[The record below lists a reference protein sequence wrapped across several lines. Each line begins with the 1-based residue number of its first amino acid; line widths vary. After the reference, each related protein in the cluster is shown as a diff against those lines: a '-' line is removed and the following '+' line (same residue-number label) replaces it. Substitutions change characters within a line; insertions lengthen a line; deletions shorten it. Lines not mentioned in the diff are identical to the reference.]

1 MRRTASHRVW
11 LGAAVALVFGLT
23 LSWGLMRFGA
33 AETATL
39 YRLFLLLLIPTLLAL
54 LIPPWRATMDLRLM
68 AVGLLGVV
76 LLGLVAVQPT
86 LESLGALHL
95 AVGWIALWL
104 GLWLS
109 LRSSNQRQF
118 LIVVLVLL
126 GALEAFYGLI
136 QSVGGID
143 YIGDYFRNRGRI
155 ATGTLINR
163 NHFAALLNLLLP
175 LALGLLFAAR
185 ARKRERPATRSE
197 SLAKTW
203 IVLLGC
209 SVMGVAV
216 LLSQSRGGTLSLL
229 MTLLFMAL
237 LLSMSRRKVSRRGLS
252 GVAAV
257 VLLFLVVGMGAAFG
271 LEALLERFGQLD
283 ENLSRVEVYDDT
295 LKMIG
300 DSPLTG
306 VGPGMYRWA
315 FRSYQRTQADRLYD
329 HAHNDYLETAAEWGM
344 PLAALAWSFV
354 LWRFFRSSVL
364 SLSAHDPRQQG
375 LALGAAG
382 ALFSILIHSL
392 VDFSL
397 QIPAIL
403 MVFACV
409 VALSWSLEAASS
421 RRAAFGPTASVAL
434 RVLLIAALLFAG
446 WAVLQRSRA
455 IRAAQPERGV
465 AGLERAVEIDP
476 EAPEHHFLLGMA
488 YRDLPGTGDPISAW
502 TQLRTAVRRNPYA
515 WRYWLELSRMQEL
528 MDDANG
534 AEGSLRI
541 AVRLNPSSGVYR
553 WRLANLL
560 LRQGSVDEAVAE
572 VAEAVRLEPQLAE
585 PAFALFLKSGV
596 AEGVIQE
603 MLPADRSALLR
614 LLRTM
619 IALSKQRASVPV
631 MASAKG
637 TDLMAHVWGRLS
649 TEPEPITVDE
659 GRPYIEFLF
668 SSGEYQKSL
677 QAWTELSGVNGL
689 ADVDFEQGKNR
700 VWNGAFELELMGSP
714 FGWRIGRNDA
724 FAVSRPPDGGI
735 SGTAALEIEF
745 LGAENLDFAEVSQE
759 LILQPGETFRL
770 TQKLRSEDL
779 STDQGVFVE
788 VLARDPSGLLARTE
802 PVLGTRDWAAAEV
815 EFTVPEG
822 SGRVMIRLRR
832 RQSQQI
838 DNRIRGKVWL
848 DSVKIE
854 PVHRS
859 EDLRAGQ

>member
-1 MRRTASHRVW
+1 MRRTASHRVG
-11 LGAAVALVFGLT
+11 LGVAVALLSGLA
-23 LSWGLMRFGA
+23 LSWGLLRFGA

-39 YRLFLLLLIPTLLAL
+39 YRLFLWLLMPTLLAL
-54 LIPPWRATMDLRLM
+54 LNPPWRSAMDLRLL
-68 AVGLLGVV
+68 AVSLLGVV
-76 LLGLVAVQPT
+76 LLGLVGIQPT
-86 LESLGALHL
+86 LESLGVLHL

-109 LRSSNQRQF
+109 LRSSNQRLF
-118 LIVVLVLL
+118 LVVVLVLL
-126 GALEAFYGLI
+126 GALEAFYGLV
-136 QSVGGID
+136 QSVGGFD

-185 ARKRERPATRSE
+185 ARKRQRPATRSE

-209 SVMGVAV
+209 SVIGVAV

-295 LKMIG
+295 LRMIG
-300 DSPLTG
+300 DAPLTG

-329 HAHNDYLETAAEWGM
+329 HAHNDYLETAAEWGI
-344 PLAALAWSFV
+344 PLAVLAWGFV

-364 SLSAHDPRQQG
+364 SLSAHDPHQQG
-375 LALGAAG
+375 LALGTAG

-397 QIPAIL
+397 QVPAIL
-403 MVFACV
+403 MVFASV

-421 RRAAFGPTASVAL
+421 RRTAIRPTASVAL
-434 RVLLIAALLFAG
+434 RIVLIAVILFAG
-446 WAVLQRSRA
+446 WRVLQRSRA
-455 IRAAQPERGV
+455 TQATQPERGV

-488 YRDLPGTGDPISAW
+488 YRDLPGTGDPTSAW
-502 TQLRTAVRRNPYA
+502 AQLRSAVRRNPYA

-528 MDDANG
+528 MGDAEG
-534 AEGSLRI
+534 AAGSLRI
-541 AVRLNPSSGVYR
+541 AVRLNPSSGAYR

-560 LRQGSVDEAVAE
+560 LRQESADEAVAE

-585 PAFALFLKSGV
+585 PAVALLLKSGV
-596 AEGVIQE
+596 DEGVIRE
-603 MLPADRSALLR
+603 LLPADRSALLR
-614 LLRTM
+614 ILRMMVSLL
-619 IALSKQRASVPV
+619 KQQASVPV
-631 MASAKG
+631 IASTQGA
-637 TDLMAHVWGRLS
+637 DLLAAVWDRLRAD
-649 TEPEPITVDE
+649 PDPITVDE
-659 GRPYIEFLF
+659 GRTHVAYLF
-668 SSGEYQKSL
+668 GAGEYQEAL
-677 QAWTELSGVNGL
+677 QAWIDLARSNEL
-689 ADVDFEQGKNR
+689 ADVDFEVGKNR
-700 VWNGAFELELMGSP
+700 VWNGAFELEVMGSP
-714 FGWRIGRNDA
+714 FGWRIGRQESFAASRSPDA
-724 FAVSRPPDGGI
+724 GVN
-735 SGTAALEIEF
+735 GTAALEIEF
-745 LGAENLDFAEVSQE
+745 LGTENLDFAEVSQE

-770 TQKLRSEDL
+770 TLKMRTEGL

-788 VLARDPSGLLARTE
+788 VLARDPGGLLAMTD
-802 PVLGTRDWAAAEV
+802 PMLGTGDWAVAEV

-822 SGRVMIRLRR
+822 SGRAMIRLRR

-838 DNRIRGKVWL
+838 DNRIRGKAWL

-854 PVHRS
+854 QVYRPEELEAR
-859 EDLRAGQ
+859 Q

>member
-1 MRRTASHRVW
+1 MRHAASHRAW
-11 LGAAVALVFGLT
+11 LGAAVALVFGLALT
-23 LSWGLMRFGA
+23 WGLWRFGA
-33 AETATL
+33 AETSTL
-39 YRLFLLLLIPTLLAL
+39 YRLFLLLSIPTLLAL
-54 LIPPWRATMDLRLM
+54 LTPPWRAAMDLRLL
-68 AVGLLGVV
+68 AVGLLGLV
-76 LLGLVAVQPT
+76 LLGLVGVQPT
-86 LESLGALHL
+86 LESLGSLHL

-109 LRSSNQRQF
+109 LRSSTQRQF

-126 GALEAFYGLI
+126 GALEAFYGLV

-528 MDDANG
+528 MGEIDE
-534 AEGSLRI
+534 AERSLRV
-541 AVRLNPSSGVYR
+541 AVKLNPSSGAYR

-560 LRQGSVDEAVAE
+560 LRHRSAEEAVAE
-572 VAEAVRLEPQLAE
+572 VAEAVHLEPQLAE
-585 PAFALFLKSGV
+585 PAVALLLKSGV
-596 AEGVIQE
+596 NDGVIRE
-603 MLPADRSALLR
+603 LLPTDRSSLLR
-614 LLRTM
+614 LLR
-619 IALSKQRASVPV
+619 S
-631 MASAKG
+631 
-637 TDLMAHVWGRLS
+637 
-649 TEPEPITVDE
+649 
-659 GRPYIEFLF
+659 
-668 SSGEYQKSL
+668 
-677 QAWTELSGVNGL
+677 
-689 ADVDFEQGKNR
+689 
-700 VWNGAFELELMGSP
+700 
-714 FGWRIGRNDA
+714 
-724 FAVSRPPDGGI
+724 
-735 SGTAALEIEF
+735 
-745 LGAENLDFAEVSQE
+745 
-759 LILQPGETFRL
+759 
-770 TQKLRSEDL
+770 
-779 STDQGVFVE
+779 
-788 VLARDPSGLLARTE
+788 
-802 PVLGTRDWAAAEV
+802 
-815 EFTVPEG
+815 
-822 SGRVMIRLRR
+822 
-832 RQSQQI
+832 
-838 DNRIRGKVWL
+838 
-848 DSVKIE
+848 
-854 PVHRS
+854 
-859 EDLRAGQ
+859 